1 VVEGKI
7 LRLITRGKV
16 AENGENV
23 QARLLEA
30 QDMATRGGISNCIVI
45 MTGADGSVVDCWAN
59 RDNPYQIVGALEAL
73 KHEFIN
79 SSIEQR

>member
-1 VVEGKI
+1 MGEGKV
-7 LRLITRGKV
+7 LRLVTCGKA

-30 QDMATRGGISNCIVI
+30 QDMAARGGISNCIII
-45 MTGADGSVVDCWAN
+45 MTGTDGSVVDCWAN
-59 RDNPYQIVGALEAL
+59 KNSPYQVVGALEAL